1 MIALP
6 TNSELLD
13 LLPYLTPQERAEM
26 DRLLM
31 AKADNDPLESA
42 RHSLL
47 GFTLYT
53 KPDYKVNWH
62 HGVVCEYLDRF
73 VAGEIKRLML
83 FMPPR
88 HGKSELVSRRLP
100 AYILGRNP
108 EASLIATSYS
118 ADLASR
124 MNRDVQRIIDARE
137 YIDLFPG
144 TKLHGSNI
152 RTVSQGTYLRNS
164 DIFEVV
170 GHRGVYRSAGV
181 GGGITGMGFD
191 YGIIDDP
198 LKNRKEA
205 NSETIR
211 RAVWEWYTSTFYTR
225 QEGDAGILVTMTRW
239 HMDDLAG
246 RLLLQMREPETDE
259 DAEFADQWTVVSFPA
274 RAHPISEK
282 HPQTEHDRREVG
294 EPLWETKYNHVKL
307 LRIENTIGTFDWSS
321 LYQQN
326 PVPAEGGIF
335 KRKWFEPQ
343 IDDMPPMAYAVRFWD
358 LAMSDKTSADYTVGT
373 LYGMGVD
380 GHRYVLDVARKQ
392 IDWGDLTEWLANVM
406 LADGPN
412 VAQGIEEKG
421 YMSRAVQALNA
432 DARLRGYSIFGY
444 PKDKD
449 KLTNALP
456 FAAKAGAGLVHVL
469 NRHWTQ
475 NWIEEICSFPNGAND
490 DQLDSIAGADTMLDS
505 GAFDGMGSMVMSN
518 HGAISQSEY

>member
-1 MIALP
+1 
-6 TNSELLD
+6 
-13 LLPYLTPQERAEM
+13 M
-26 DRLLM
+26 DRLL
-31 AKADNDPLESA
+31 ALGETTPNPISLTDFKRTIYRRYQHQPHLEA
-42 RHSLL
+42 
-47 GFTLYT
+47 
-53 KPDYKVNWH
+53 
-62 HGVVCEYLDRF
+62 LDQHLTQVSRYIETGGREGIWF
-73 VAGEIKRLML
+73 LIVE
-83 FMPPR
+83 MPPR
-88 HGKSELVSRRLP
+88 HGKTLTVSRLYP
-100 AYILGRNP
+100 AWHLGRNP
-108 EASLIATSYS
+108 NHRVMLVSYGDSLATKNSRAVRNMIASPVYAELYPHTRLAKDSR
-118 ADLASR
+118 AVDAFDLDRAEGG
-124 MNRDVQRIIDARE
+124 IDALGVLGAATGKGAHLL
-137 YIDLFPG
+137 IGDDLV
-144 TKLHGSNI
+144 KNRQEAESELLRD
-152 RTVSQGTYLRNS
+152 RTW
-164 DIFEVV
+164 DAF
-170 GHRGVYRSAGV
+170 
-181 GGGITGMGFD
+181 
-191 YGIIDDP
+191 IDDLLSRLEP
-198 LKNRKEA
+198 
-205 NSETIR
+205 SG
-211 RAVWEWYTSTFYTR
+211 AVVLF
-225 QEGDAGILVTMTRW
+225 ATRW
-239 HMDDLAG
+239 HMDDVIG
-246 RLLLQMREPETDE
+246 RAVRDLIPQYPPGRIVRLRLPAIAEADDPIGRAEGEALWSERYPIERLRE
-259 DAEFADQWTVVSFPA
+259 
-274 RAHPISEK
+274 
-282 HPQTEHDRREVG
+282 
-294 EPLWETKYNHVKL
+294 
-307 LRIENTIGTFDWSS
+307 IERTMGAYSWSA

-406 LADGPN
+406 LGDGPN

-475 NWIEEICSFPNGAND
+475 NWIEEVCSFPNGAND
-490 DQLDSIAGADTMLDS
+490 DQVDSIAGADTMLDS